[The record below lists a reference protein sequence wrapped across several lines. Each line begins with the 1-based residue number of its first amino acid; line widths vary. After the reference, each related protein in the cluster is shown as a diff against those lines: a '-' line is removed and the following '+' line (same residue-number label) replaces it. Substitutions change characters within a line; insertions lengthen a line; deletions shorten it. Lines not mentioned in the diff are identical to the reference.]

1 MPGLTLNT
9 DGTGIPQTPVPV
21 PVPNIA
27 GYAPPNNHNS
37 SATTG
42 WSAAPPASSAPSAGA
57 LAGQPVSH
65 NVSTKSPVPVPTVP
79 QRAPPPAAAASAVP
93 ASTAP
98 AASAVPAPA
107 ASVVPAAAPAAVST
121 AAPVAAQNTASA
133 SPTRPPVSPITPP
146 LNPVQFPPPRQS
158 HAYSSHPAQ
167 TVVAPPPPEP
177 IEFDTNP
184 DVLALKS
191 AISILQ
197 MQSNNAKK
205 DMVALQKAKEAAL
218 EDPEAFIADLGSSK
232 VRMAGDPAGSGR
244 PGSSSSSSSD
254 SEDGDGDTRIKD
266 ENERTASKHE
276 SKKAW
281 STLPAAQ
288 NVYRCPPIN
297 WSQYAVT
304 GESLDKLHNEQVA
317 RPSQGTPAT
326 VTPDGRY
333 DFKGA
338 GKQEEVVGV
347 VAPYNPLRDKIERKK
362 PKGPPR

>member
-27 GYAPPNNHNS
+27 GYAPPTNNNS
-37 SATTG
+37 STTTTR
-42 WSAAPPASSAPSAGA
+42 AAPSTSSASTGI
-57 LAGQPVSH
+57 LAGQPASH
-65 NVSTKSPVPVPTVP
+65 NAATKSPVPIPTVP
-79 QRAPPPAAAASAVP
+79 QRAPPAAAQTVA
-93 ASTAP
+93 T
-98 AASAVPAPA
+98 
-107 ASVVPAAAPAAVST
+107 
-121 AAPVAAQNTASA
+121 AAQNNAPP
-133 SPTRPPVSPITPP
+133 SPPRPPVSPITPP

-218 EDPEAFIADLGSSK
+218 DDPEAFITDLKSGG
-232 VRMAGDPAGSGR
+232 VRMTGDSAGARR
-244 PGSSSSSSSD
+244 PGSSSSSSMAD
-254 SEDGDGDTRIKD
+254 DDTRIKD
-266 ENERTASKHE
+266 ENDETAKRE
-276 SKKAW
+276 SKPW

-288 NVYRCPPIN
+288 NVFRCPPIN

-304 GESLDKLHNEQVA
+304 GESLDRLHSEQQA
-317 RPSQGTPAT
+317 RPSQGAPAT
-326 VTPDGRY
+326 VMPDGRY
-333 DFKGA
+333 EFKGA

-347 VAPYNPLRDKIERKK
+347 AAPYNPLRDKIERKK

>member
-27 GYAPPNNHNS
+27 GYAPPNNNN
-37 SATTG
+37 AI
-42 WSAAPPASSAPSAGA
+42 PI
-57 LAGQPVSH
+57 
-65 NVSTKSPVPVPTVP
+65 PTVP
-79 QRAPPPAAAASAVP
+79 QRAPPAATAVP
-93 ASTAP
+93 TTVATAT
-98 AASAVPAPA
+98 
-107 ASVVPAAAPAAVST
+107 AAAPST
-121 AAPVAAQNTASA
+121 AAPS
-133 SPTRPPVSPITPP
+133 SPPRPPVSPITPP

-167 TVVAPPPPEP
+167 AVVAPPPPPEP

-218 EDPEAFIADLGSSK
+218 EDPEAFIADLESGG
-232 VRMAGDPAGSGR
+232 VRMTGDPASSRR
-244 PGSSSSSSSD
+244 PGSSTSSSSG
-254 SEDGDGDTRIKD
+254 EDDDGDTRIKD
-266 ENERTASKHE
+266 ENDVTQPKRE
-276 SKKAW
+276 SKPW
-281 STLPAAQ
+281 SALPAAQ

-347 VAPYNPLRDKIERKK
+347 AAPYNPLRDKIERKR

>member
-27 GYAPPNNHNS
+27 GYAPPTTNNS
-37 SATTG
+37 GTTT
-42 WSAAPPASSAPSAGA
+42 ARSAPSAPSAPIGTIS
-57 LAGQPVSH
+57 GQPAA
-65 NVSTKSPVPVPTVP
+65 NNAATKSPVPIPTVP
-79 QRAPPPAAAASAVP
+79 QRAPPAATTPVARATQ
-93 ASTAP
+93 STAP
-98 AASAVPAPA
+98 S
-107 ASVVPAAAPAAVST
+107 
-121 AAPVAAQNTASA
+121 
-133 SPTRPPVSPITPP
+133 SPPRPPVSPITPP

-205 DMVALQKAKEAAL
+205 DMVALQKAKDAAL
-218 EDPEAFIADLGSSK
+218 EDPDAFIADLENGG
-232 VRMAGDPAGSGR
+232 VRMAGDTAGAGR
-244 PGSSSSSSSD
+244 PGSSSSSSGAD
-254 SEDGDGDTRIKD
+254 DDTQIKD
-266 ENERTASKHE
+266 ENDETTTKRE
-276 SKKAW
+276 SKPW

-304 GESLDKLHNEQVA
+304 GESLDRLHNEQLA
-317 RPSQGTPAT
+317 RPSQGAPAT
-326 VTPDGRY
+326 VAPDGRY
-333 DFKGA
+333 EFKGA
-338 GKQEEVVGV
+338 GKQEELVGV
-347 VAPYNPLRDKIERKK
+347 AAPYNPLRDKIERKK

>member
-27 GYAPPNNHNS
+27 GYAPPTTNNS
-37 SATTG
+37 AATTAR
-42 WSAAPPASSAPSAGA
+42 SAPSASSAPTAS
-57 LAGQPVSH
+57 LSGQPAS
-65 NVSTKSPVPVPTVP
+65 NNAATKSPVPIPAVP
-79 QRAPPPAAAASAVP
+79 QRASPAATTPVARAAQ
-93 ASTAP
+93 STAP
-98 AASAVPAPA
+98 SEPP
-107 ASVVPAAAPAAVST
+107 
-121 AAPVAAQNTASA
+121 
-133 SPTRPPVSPITPP
+133 RPPVSPITPP

-167 TVVAPPPPEP
+167 TVVASPPPEP

-205 DMVALQKAKEAAL
+205 DMVALQKAKDAAL
-218 EDPEAFIADLGSSK
+218 EDPDAFIADLESGG
-232 VRMAGDPAGSGR
+232 VRMAGDTAGAGR
-244 PGSSSSSSSD
+244 PGSSSSSSGAD
-254 SEDGDGDTRIKD
+254 DDTQIKD
-266 ENERTASKHE
+266 ENGETSTKPKSKP
-276 SKKAW
+276 W
-281 STLPAAQ
+281 SALPAAQ

-304 GESLDKLHNEQVA
+304 GESLDRLHNEQLA
-317 RPSQGTPAT
+317 RPSQGAPAT
-326 VTPDGRY
+326 VAPDGRY
-333 DFKGA
+333 EFKGA

-347 VAPYNPLRDKIERKK
+347 AAPYNPLRDKIERKK

>member
-27 GYAPPNNHNS
+27 GYAPPTTNNS
-37 SATTG
+37 AATTARK
-42 WSAAPPASSAPSAGA
+42 SAAGCDDTRRQSRTEHCAFI
-57 LAGQPVSH
+57 
-65 NVSTKSPVPVPTVP
+65 
-79 QRAPPPAAAASAVP
+79 
-93 ASTAP
+93 
-98 AASAVPAPA
+98 
-107 ASVVPAAAPAAVST
+107 AAAPT
-121 AAPVAAQNTASA
+121 REPNHTSA
-133 SPTRPPVSPITPP
+133 RPGSV
-146 LNPVQFPPPRQS
+146 PPPRQS

-191 AISILQ
+191 AITILQ

-205 DMVALQKAKEAAL
+205 DMVALQKAKDAAL
-218 EDPEAFIADLGSSK
+218 EDPDAFIADLESGG
-232 VRMAGDPAGSGR
+232 VRMAGDTAGAGR
-244 PGSSSSSSSD
+244 PVSSSSSSSSSGAD
-254 SEDGDGDTRIKD
+254 DDTQIKD
-266 ENERTASKHE
+266 ENGETTTKRRSKP
-276 SKKAW
+276 W
-281 STLPAAQ
+281 SALPAAQ

-304 GESLDKLHNEQVA
+304 GESLDRLHNEQLA
-317 RPSQGTPAT
+317 RPSQGAPAT
-326 VTPDGRY
+326 VAPDGRY
-333 DFKGA
+333 EFKGA

-347 VAPYNPLRDKIERKK
+347 AAPYNPLRDKIERKK